1 MDEHPVP
8 QDLSVGGRKDERT
21 AKMFINKRLAI
32 PLGMLCLTIS
42 ILLNRFGGGL
52 PHVAFFE
59 GMFLGLSLTF
69 NIFGLILIRSRA
81 SS

>member
-1 MDEHPVP
+1 
-8 QDLSVGGRKDERT
+8 
-21 AKMFINKRLAI
+21 MFINKSMVI

-42 ILLNRFGGGL
+42 ILLNRIGGGL

-59 GMFLGLSLTF
+59 GMFLGLSTVLSVY
-69 NIFGLILIRSRA
+69 GLICIRGRA